1 MSKNKEIFNILNKID
16 VGDYI
21 EKKGGYNYLSW
32 SNAVTELLK
41 VCPDSTWVIHEYLD
55 KDGLVSPYMR
65 TESGCYVKITLTV
78 NGIDRTQIMPV
89 WDHRYKTIAKP
100 DGGQVNT
107 AIQRCLAK
115 VISLHGLGLYIYN
128 GEDLPEESKKEES
141 KKKAAEKPKPPEPA
155 SNEQLILI
163 KELMKG
169 KGDDAQKKLH
179 AWVNTNPTMTEAS
192 EKIDML
198 IGGQKTMSFKDM
210 KDNSAT

>member
-1 MSKNKEIFNILNKID
+1 MSKNKEVFSILNKID
-16 VGDYI
+16 VSDYTD
-21 EKKGGYNYLSW
+21 KKGKYNYLSW

-41 VCPDSTWVIHEYLD
+41 VCPDSTWIVHEYLD
-55 KDGLVSPYMR
+55 GAGVTRPYMK
-65 TESGCYVKITLTV
+65 TESGCYVRVTLTV

-89 WDHRYKTIAKP
+89 WDHRYSTIEKP
-100 DGGQVNT
+100 DGGDVNT

-128 GEDLPEESKKEES
+128 GEDLPEELGES
-141 KKKAAEKPKPPEPA
+141 TPKKKTIEKPKPPELA
-155 SNEQLILI
+155 SNDQLILI

-192 EKIDML
+192 EKIDIL
-198 IGGQKTMSFKDM
+198 KGGQKTMSFKDM
-210 KDNSAT
+210 KGNSAT

>member
-1 MSKNKEIFNILNKID
+1 MSNNKEIFNILNKID

-65 TESGCYVKITLTV
+65 TESGCYVRVTLTV

-89 WDHRYKTIAKP
+89 WDNRYRTIAKP
-100 DGGQVNT
+100 DGGHVNT

-128 GEDLPEESKKEES
+128 GEDLPEDSKKEES
-141 KKKAAEKPKPPEPA
+141 KKKVVEKPKPLEPA
-155 SNEQLILI
+155 SNVQLILI
-163 KELMKG
+163 K
-169 KGDDAQKKLH
+169 
-179 AWVNTNPTMTEAS
+179 VNTNPTMTEAS
-192 EKIDML
+192 EKIDIL
-198 IGGQKTMSFKDM
+198 KGGQKTMSFKDM
-210 KDNSAT
+210 KDSSAT